1 MSRARETREKGEKAF
16 TTFALVLLNRMADWI
31 QSTGLPLRSVQELRF
46 TDSGY
51 GPHGI
56 TIPDYWATLRPH
68 LETIW
73 LMPEAE
79 ACIRELLSCGV
90 LKVPSMS
97 DGVGN
102 PIPNP
107 SFEQYKAIL
116 INQAT
121 TQIVLSLRQ
130 HSCFPLTV
138 KQIQETY
145 TRMKE
150 ARTSSTRRRRLVV
163 PLFNFQSQM
172 VPLKF
177 GSLELTKF
185 SPEEKTATWNAGPFD
200 MTVTVYDFSQV
211 KYKLSGSYVQT
222 EPPSTTKNP
231 TLTDAESVITALR
244 LLKSGEVGALWTWD
258 CPEDPTDSSVIGG
271 VELTPFH
278 ARRFGS
284 VYCLCPEDIH
294 GLMTVFERLKSLGSQ
309 GSLRSVEVGIR
320 RFNQAYG
327 RKILEDRV
335 IDLTVA
341 LENLLLTGISDELQF
356 RLAMRGAALLRKSW
370 CPAKSF
376 SLLQAI
382 YKARSS
388 VVHDGKTLDDP
399 SLQKEILSKLEPKLD
414 SSQFLDE
421 AERIV
426 RAVLREYLELLGCGA
441 PLKKINDD
449 LDRSVLDSLGN
460 GT

>member
-1 MSRARETREKGEKAF
+1 MSFERENREKGEKAF
-16 TTFALVLLNRMADWI
+16 ITFASVLLNRMADWI
-31 QSTGLPLRSVQELRF
+31 QGTGLPMRSVQQLRF
-46 TDSGY
+46 TDRGY
-51 GPHGI
+51 GPQDVL
-56 TIPDYWATLRPH
+56 IPDYWATLRPH

-73 LMPEAE
+73 TMREAE
-79 ACIRELLSCGV
+79 DCVRELLSCGV

-97 DGVGN
+97 DAAGQ

-107 SFEQYKAIL
+107 SFEQYKASL
-116 INQAT
+116 INEVI
-121 TQIVLSLRQ
+121 TQIVLSLRR
-130 HSCFPLTV
+130 HGCFPLTI

-145 TRMKE
+145 TRVKE
-150 ARTSSTRRRRLVV
+150 TRTSSTKRRRLVV
-163 PLFNFQSQM
+163 PLINFQSQV

-177 GSLELTKF
+177 GSLELAEF
-185 SPEEKTATWNAGPFD
+185 SPEEKTAAWNAGPFD

-211 KYKLSGSYVQT
+211 KYKLSGTYVQG
-222 EPPSTTKNP
+222 EPSSTTTNP
-231 TLTDAESVITALR
+231 TLTDVESVITALR

-258 CPEDPTDSSVIGG
+258 CPEDPADSSVMGG
-271 VELTPFH
+271 AELTPFH

-284 VYCLCPEDIH
+284 GYSLCSEDIQE
-294 GLMTVFERLKSLGSQ
+294 LTIIFDSLKSLRAQ

-327 RKILEDRV
+327 RKIPEDRI

-356 RLAMRGAALLRKSW
+356 RLAMRGAALLRESW
-370 CPAKSF
+370 QPTKSF

-388 VVHDGKTLDDP
+388 IVHDGKTLDDP

-414 SSQFLDE
+414 SSRFLDE

-426 RAVLREYLELLGCGA
+426 RAVLREYLDLLVSGA
-441 PLKKINDD
+441 SLKKINDD